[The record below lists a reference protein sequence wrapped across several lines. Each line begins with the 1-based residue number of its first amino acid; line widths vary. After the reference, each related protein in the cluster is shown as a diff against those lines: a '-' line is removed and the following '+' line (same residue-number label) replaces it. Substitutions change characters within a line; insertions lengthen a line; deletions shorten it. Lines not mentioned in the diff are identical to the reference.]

1 MTLILAVMV
10 MMIVV
15 ALAVDKPSNM
25 GSLGHVCE
33 NKDLVSGSWEGRS
46 SFVAT

>member
-25 GSLGHVCE
+25 GSLDMYAKTRSCE
-33 NKDLVSGSWEGRS
+33 WFLGRAIG
-46 SFVAT
+46 FVAT